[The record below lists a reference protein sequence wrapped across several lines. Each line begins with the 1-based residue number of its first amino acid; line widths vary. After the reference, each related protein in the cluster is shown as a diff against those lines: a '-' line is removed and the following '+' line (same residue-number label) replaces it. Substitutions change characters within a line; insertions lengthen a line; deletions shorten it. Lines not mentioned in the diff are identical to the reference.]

1 MLINWGDIMK
11 KVLRVLIIITGC
23 FIVLT
28 LIVFNL
34 FGLKEIDSKDVKQ
47 INFISMPSPPK
58 KKTINNDKEIE
69 SIISIINESRKNFCG
84 FYTEAGWQGF
94 IELPSG
100 KKLILL
106 NNSIIYN
113 NFKYSL
119 TKEKYKKL
127 FSIYEK
133 SDVIE
138 EVCK

>member
-1 MLINWGDIMK
+1 MLNWGDIMK
-11 KVLRVLIIITGC
+11 KVLRALIIIIGC
-23 FIVLT
+23 FISLT

-34 FGLKEIDSKDVKQ
+34 FGLKDIDGEDIKQ
-47 INFISMPSPPK
+47 INFVSMPSPPK
-58 KKTINNDKEIE
+58 KKTIDDEKELE

-84 FYTEAGWQGF
+84 FYTGAGWEGF
-94 IELPSG
+94 IELQNG

-138 EVCK
+138 EVYK